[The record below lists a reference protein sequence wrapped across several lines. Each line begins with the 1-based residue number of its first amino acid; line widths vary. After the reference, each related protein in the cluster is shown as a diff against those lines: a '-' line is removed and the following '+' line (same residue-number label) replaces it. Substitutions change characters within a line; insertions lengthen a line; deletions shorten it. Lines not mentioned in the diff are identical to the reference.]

1 MAHILIIDDHRDIRV
16 LIELIL
22 ADAGHTVSSAYD
34 GVRGVQRAVSDQP
47 DLILMDLAL
56 PFLDGWAAT
65 RQLKANPVTR
75 HIPVVALTVQ
85 ITPDALARARTA
97 GCVTVIP
104 KPFEIDRLLHEV
116 AAVLAQ
122 QVQPGGGQA
131 GRSAQ
136 RRNDALTLTALAGH
150 DDG

>member
-122 QVQPGGGQA
+122 QVQPGGGHPVGA
-131 GRSAQ
+131 APGE
-136 RRNDALTLTALAGH
+136 
-150 DDG
+150 